1 MELMPHRHLEVMGA
15 WGNMGPA
22 LLKKNL
28 SFLGSLLKLLIL
40 HESTEIS
47 FSCQH

>member
-1 MELMPHRHLEVMGA
+1 MPHRHLEGVGA
-15 WGNMGPA
+15 WDNVGPA
-22 LLKKNL
+22 LLKENL

-47 FSCQH
+47 FSCQR